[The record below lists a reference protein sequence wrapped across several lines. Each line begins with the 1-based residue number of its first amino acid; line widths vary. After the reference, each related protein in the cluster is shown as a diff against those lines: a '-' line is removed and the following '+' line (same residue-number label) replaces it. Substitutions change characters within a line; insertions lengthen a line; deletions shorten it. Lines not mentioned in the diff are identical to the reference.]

1 MVTGPRASRLVGLDV
16 ARCLALLGMVATHV
30 LLDRTPEGDLTFSQ
44 WLAGGRAS
52 ALFAVLAGVSLA
64 LMTGRRVPVHGRERV
79 RASAGLAVR
88 ALLIAALGLAAR

>member
-1 MVTGPRASRLVGLDV
+1 MTATRPGRLVGLDV

-30 LLDRTPEGDLTFSQ
+30 LDARTPDGELATAQ

-64 LMTGRRVPVHGRERV
+64 LMTRDAPGRCSCGGRGCG
-79 RASAGLAVR
+79 ATLAG
-88 ALLIAALGLAAR
+88 